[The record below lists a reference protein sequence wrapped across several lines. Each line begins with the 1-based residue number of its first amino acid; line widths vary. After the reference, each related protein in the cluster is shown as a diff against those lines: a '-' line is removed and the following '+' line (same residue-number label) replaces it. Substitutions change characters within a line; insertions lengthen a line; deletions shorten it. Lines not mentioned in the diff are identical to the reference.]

1 MEKKGRKIWYE
12 VNENSIKLMII
23 DERGSLDF
31 FGGLRV
37 HINYGEDTPPDIL
50 KTRIETLARKLHP
63 EKGGLKRVRISDD
76 SSINAN
82 DLYGPGGCLIDF
94 TPARYIPSFKML
106 DQNQIYLYNYLL
118 PQLKQYVYD
127 GKLLL
132 KAGEMSIDDDS
143 ILPSIDDDY
152 SEHMENVKESQKD
165 ILIKAE
171 NYISNFVYSH
181 ANIISKLDILTKYRT
196 YITTSGNWRT
206 KFAAIKEMAVALERS
221 FPGLGTSVVNWLIPK
236 LTLTTGEPI
245 TFTELVYS
253 HSEENKKWFE
263 FPYRKELLS
272 LLSQYT
278 TFPIV
283 ARGTQANLL
292 NQPPN
297 EAGFSRLMNYIL
309 KVKNVIANTEL
320 GVGYNMGHCTDKN
333 RHATLAQCISNLLGL
348 SNSKMDDLT
357 QHFSSIVKK
366 TASTSLDD
374 IIMLEKLLSFFDEFF
389 NIWIEENENKY
400 DEAYYSPYIP
410 DTIGDGIEERPGTPE
425 ERENFILLKEDI
437 TLENLINHWMNWSN
451 GMITEFRS
459 TFGRNSL
466 LVQRNAPYLA
476 MYIDGSTPSGFSQYH
491 WLTNNFNLY
500 VKDTGFSAVR
510 KGTHS
515 FKIPYFVGGT
525 IIRPTNDNLQSNP
538 EIKICKILTRWINPT
553 NNIPIDNTNS
563 PLSQL
568 LVVKEIT
575 HPDINSIYSVRYRDS
590 VADFAKWMFGTA
602 SRRAQLESI
611 LSIGDLT
618 IYNNAET
625 AYKKL
630 KKIFASSDNPILSS
644 QIKVN
649 RRTYSF
655 EDYYRSRVSH
665 YDKVICYDL
674 LAWLKEGKGFGIEN
688 HGWRSIIY
696 HWRKE
701 FDARQLV
708 EDRIPMI
715 YICKNDEAR
724 EIILNLDGQNGVIG
738 RKFPLLTMEELEAM
752 TDAWFYAYFQLGQTS
767 FQNFIK
773 NIHTII
779 FTDKGIKIQEAFGYD
794 TQGQPIISYT
804 QRGYQCNR
812 VNIENNFWNFFI
824 HSTTDGKFFS
834 QYMSWRE
841 GYPNT

>member
-1 MEKKGRKIWYE
+1 MEKKGGNIWHE
-12 VNENSIKLMII
+12 VNEYIKKVMVI
-23 DERGSLDF
+23 DIDF
-31 FGGLRV
+31 FGGLRAPM
-37 HINYGEDTPPDIL
+37 NYDKDTPPDML
-50 KTRIETLARKLHP
+50 KTSIEALARKLHP
-63 EKGGLKRVRISDD
+63 EKGSLKRVRISDN
-76 SSINAN
+76 SNINAN
-82 DLYGPGGCLIDF
+82 DLYGPDGCLIDF
-94 TPARYIPSFKML
+94 TPARYIPSFNML

-118 PQLKQYVYD
+118 PQLKQYIYD

-132 KAGEMSIDDDS
+132 KAGEMSFDDDS

-152 SEHMENVKESQKD
+152 SEHKENVKESLKD

-171 NYISNFVYSH
+171 NYVSNFVYSL
-181 ANIISKLDILTKYRT
+181 AKIISKLDILAKYRT
-196 YITTSGNWRT
+196 YIITSGNWRT

-236 LTLTTGEPI
+236 LTLTTGKQI
-245 TFTELVYS
+245 TFTELVHRYS
-253 HSEENKKWFE
+253 EVNKKWFE
-263 FPYRKELLS
+263 FPYRTELLR
-272 LLSQYT
+272 LLNQYT

-283 ARGTQANLL
+283 VRGTQANLL

-297 EAGFSRLMNYIL
+297 EAGFSRLMDYIF
-309 KVKNVIANTEL
+309 KVKNVIANTEF

-333 RHATLAQCISNLLGL
+333 RHALVAQCICNLLEL

-357 QHFSSIVKK
+357 QHFSSIAKK

-374 IIMLEKLLSFFDEFF
+374 VIMLEKLLLFFDEFF
-389 NIWIEENENKY
+389 NIWIEENENEF

-410 DTIGDGIEERPGTPE
+410 EFIGEAVEKRPVIPE
-425 ERENFILLKEDI
+425 ERENFILSSEDI
-437 TLENLINHWMNWSN
+437 TLEILINHWMGWSN
-451 GMITEFRS
+451 GILNKFGS
-459 TFGRNSL
+459 TFGTNSL
-466 LVQRNAPYLA
+466 MVQNNAPYLV
-476 MYIDGSTPSGFSQYH
+476 MYVEGSEPSEFSQYH
-491 WLTNNFNLY
+491 WLQNNFNLY

-510 KGTHS
+510 RGTHS
-515 FKIPYFVGGT
+515 FKIPYFIGETVVW
-525 IIRPTNDNLQSNP
+525 PTNDDFQSNP

-553 NNIPIDNTNS
+553 NYIPINNTNS
-563 PLSQL
+563 PLRQL
-568 LVVKEIT
+568 LVVKEIN
-575 HPDINSIYSVRYRDS
+575 HPDANSIYSVRHRDS
-590 VADFAKWMFGTA
+590 IADFARWMLGTA

-611 LSIGDLT
+611 LGVGDLT
-618 IYNNAET
+618 RYSNAET

-630 KKIFASSDNPILSS
+630 KNFFVCSDNPILSS
-644 QIKVN
+644 QIIVN

-655 EDYYRSRVSH
+655 KDYYRTRVSH

-688 HGWRSIIY
+688 HGWRSRIY

-752 TDAWFYAYFQLGQTS
+752 TDAWFYAYSQLGQTS

-773 NIHTII
+773 NIYT
-779 FTDKGIKIQEAFGYD
+779 TKNTAMGIKIQEAFGYD
-794 TQGQPIISYT
+794 TQGQPITSFT
-804 QRGYQCNR
+804 QSGYQCNR
-812 VNIENNFWNFFI
+812 VSIEINFWNFFI
-824 HSTTDGKFFS
+824 HSATDGKFYS